1 MAINRSSQH
10 RAYQRR
16 QVSSMYLAG
25 RSQLDIA
32 TELNI
37 SQSTVSRDL
46 KWLTQL
52 WMKDAQAN
60 FDEARAR
67 ELARINRL
75 ELEYWDAWQKS
86 CEDYKEQEIQ
96 SSEKPDSKVLVKVA
110 KTQKQN
116 GDPRFLEGVRSCI
129 DMRCRLLG
137 LNKTPVDKLI
147 DHSKNKPIPIL
158 MLNGVSLDE
167 ICVDQS

>member
-1 MAINRSSQH
+1 
-10 RAYQRR
+10 
-16 QVSSMYLAG
+16 MYLAG

-37 SQSTVSRDL
+37 SRSTVSRDL
-46 KWLTQL
+46 KWLTEQWL
-52 WMKDAQAN
+52 TESRVD

-116 GDPRFLEGVRSCI
+116 GEPRFLDGVQWCI
-129 DMRCRLLG
+129 EQRCKLLG
-137 LNKTPVDKLI
+137 LHHKERLAVELTGENGG
-147 DHSKNKPIPIL
+147 PIKSQHAEVHIYLPD
-158 MLNGVSLDE
+158 NGRRDE
-167 ICVDQS
+167 QRDN